1 MKHKPM
7 SQMNKEK
14 KLKDGVITRATSEP
28 NPPGSPTAAD
38 LHALQEAGVDYSLRR
53 RKNDRLYL

>member
-38 LHALQEAGVDYSLRR
+38 LQALQDAGVDYS
-53 RKNDRLYL
+53 DF